1 MAIPA
6 AWVLGA
12 YLLGSIPFSFL
23 VPLWLADVDVR
34 GIGSGNVGATNA
46 LRAGGPGVASLS
58 LAGDLGKGI
67 GTVVAARWAGTTP
80 VVTGLVAAAVVIGHV
95 YPLYL
100 GFRGGKGVATAA
112 GALGALAPGAFGLS
126 LLVFVLVVFWTRFV
140 SLGSILAVSSFP
152 LFVWMLSAVVR
163 SAERDPEFV
172 ATATLIPILVLWRHR
187 GNIARLRRGTERRLG
202 GQA

>member
-1 MAIPA
+1 VAIPA

-126 LLVFVLVVFWTRFV
+126 LLVFVLVVVWTRFV

-172 ATATLIPILVLWRHR
+172 ATATLVPILVLWRHR

>member
-1 MAIPA
+1 
-6 AWVLGA
+6 
-12 YLLGSIPFSFL
+12 
-23 VPLWLADVDVR
+23 
-34 GIGSGNVGATNA
+34 
-46 LRAGGPGVASLS
+46 
-58 LAGDLGKGI
+58 
-67 GTVVAARWAGTTP
+67 